1 MTHPRSRLP
10 LRRLALL
17 ATALLGFMGLTGL
30 MAGAPVIA
38 QRRPMQTSG
47 PSIAD
52 VQRRA
57 ASLNPGLQTQ
67 VSTASAGVE
76 LVPMPAGALSTVPR
90 SAATLPTV
98 SEIATRLG
106 TRQSFDWTATIG
118 YRSGFVH
125 DMSGGTRVWARSFGE
140 HIVLER
146 DNDLVVVLADGRQVG
161 STDFLRAGFAITI
174 DRPQPNHGYVFT
186 CTAYVAGEGREAG
199 FWDGLVTQMTTGL
212 REARALSYT
221 WENRGS
227 EQSHRIVFM
236 VRGAQGQRTD
246 ETLGGLGALDAC
258 QVRSYPL

>member
-76 LVPMPAGALSTVPR
+76 WWVYPRVALTLVGRGAVSLTIPRFHVDPSQREILRAMPAA
-90 SAATLPTV
+90 
-98 SEIATRLG
+98 
-106 TRQSFDWTATIG
+106 
-118 YRSGFVH
+118 
-125 DMSGGTRVWARSFGE
+125 
-140 HIVLER
+140 
-146 DNDLVVVLADGRQVG
+146 
-161 STDFLRAGFAITI
+161 
-174 DRPQPNHGYVFT
+174 
-186 CTAYVAGEGREAG
+186 
-199 FWDGLVTQMTTGL
+199 FWGLVGVTI
-212 REARALSYT
+212 RA
-221 WENRGS
+221 
-227 EQSHRIVFM
+227 F
-236 VRGAQGQRTD
+236 
-246 ETLGGLGALDAC
+246 
-258 QVRSYPL
+258 